1 MCTINLAMR
10 KDEMPDKEINY
21 YMDVVS
27 WNTWLTND
35 DGEGYF
41 GWDAKGLKKDRN
53 KDKIIYTKL
62 RPFHRL
68 VTHQR
73 YTTSGYGFNNIHPHE
88 SKNFMLQ
95 HNGIFSGLGDKE
107 KSDTK
112 YYLEK
117 LEESFKETGDIVKTI
132 KNVNKDTSGSYSI
145 MLYDKNTGKLYY
157 YKNGSTSMYF
167 VENSEYFFMSTKES
181 SLDYARAMFGFKN
194 KSQEVKS
201 HRIYEITNT
210 GLRKVSGFDSKPVV
224 VYGGYSSWEKDF
236 GKNYSW
242 VKKSGGES
250 KKTGQDKTLSGYS
263 SYEDIMSEEE
273 VKKLNESPDSFYYD
287 EDEKGWRTGK

>member
-21 YMDVVS
+21 YMDIVT

-35 DGEGYF
+35 DGEGYI
-41 GWDAKGLKKDRN
+41 GWNNKGLKSDRN

-62 RPFHRL
+62 KSFHKL

-73 YTTSGYGFNNIHPHE
+73 FTTSGYGLNNIHPHE

-117 LEESFKETGDIVKTI
+117 LEKSFSETGDLIKTI
-132 KNVNKDTSGSYSI
+132 KLVNKDTSGSYSI
-145 MLYDKNTGKLYY
+145 ILYEKATGKLYY
-157 YKNGSTSMYF
+157 YKNGSTSMYLL
-167 VENSEYFFMSTKES
+167 ENSEYFFMSTKES
-181 SLDYARAMFGFKN
+181 SLDYARLMFDIKA
-194 KSQEVKS
+194 KAREVKS
-201 HRIYEITNT
+201 HRIYEITSH
-210 GLRKVSGFDSKPVV
+210 GLHKVSGFDSKPVV

-236 GKNYSW
+236 GKKSNYSW
-242 VKKSGGES
+242 VKTSES
-250 KKTGQDKTLSGYS
+250 KKTKQKD
-263 SYEDIMSEEE
+263 EDYID
-273 VKKLNESPDSFYYD
+273 SPDSFYYD
-287 EDEKGWRTGK
+287 EDDKELQKNLQDYREDAR